1 MQVPHV
7 WREACG
13 IPTLCV
19 QCDIASYAPHNRTPP
34 MTLLTAL
41 ALLPFAAIANF
52 AVAVA
57 LAHHFDADRPAAGFT
72 GAVPTLA

>member
-1 MQVPHV
+1 
-7 WREACG
+7 
-13 IPTLCV
+13 
-19 QCDIASYAPHNRTPP
+19 

-72 GAVPTLA
+72 GSVPTLA

>member
-1 MQVPHV
+1 
-7 WREACG
+7 
-13 IPTLCV
+13 
-19 QCDIASYAPHNRTPP
+19 
-34 MTLLTAL
+34 MTLLTTL

-57 LAHHFDADRPAAGFT
+57 LAHYLDADRPAAGFT